1 MSAFADVI
9 EDVYDALTDETSG
22 VGVSVSAD
30 VRQRGE
36 LIPAVIYT
44 MDSADFTRFAGGSMA
59 PVHCSFRIDCLH
71 DSRLEAEA
79 LAADVETALA
89 ASDLIVSR
97 ESETTDL
104 FSRGADVEPVYV
116 SSLSYIIT
124 CGSL

>member
-1 MSAFADVI
+1 MTAFSNVI
-9 EDVYDALTDETSG
+9 EDVYDALTDATNG

-36 LIPAVIYT
+36 LIPAVVFT
-44 MDSADFTRFAGGSMA
+44 MDTAEFTRFAGGSMA
-59 PVHCSFRIDCLH
+59 PVHCSFRFDCLH
-71 DSRLEAEA
+71 GSRLDAEA

-89 ASDLIVSR
+89 ASDLVVSR

>member
-1 MSAFADVI
+1 MTAFSNVI
-9 EDVYDALTDETSG
+9 EDVYDALTDVTNG

-36 LIPAVIYT
+36 LVPAVVFT
-44 MDSADFTRFAGGSMA
+44 MDTAEFTRFAGGSMA
-59 PVHCSFRIDCLH
+59 PVHCSFRFDCLH
-71 DSRLEAEA
+71 GSRLDAEA

-89 ASDLIVSR
+89 ASDLVVSR

>member
-1 MSAFADVI
+1 MTAFSNVI
-9 EDVYDALTDETSG
+9 EDVYDALTDVTNG

-36 LIPAVIYT
+36 LIPAVVFT
-44 MDSADFTRFAGGSMA
+44 MDTAEFTRFAGGSMA
-59 PVHCSFRIDCLH
+59 PVHCSFRFDCLH
-71 DSRLEAEA
+71 GSRLDAEA

-89 ASDLIVSR
+89 ASDLVVSR

>member
-1 MSAFADVI
+1 MTAFSDVI
-9 EDVYDALTDETSG
+9 EDVYAALTNVNDG

-36 LIPAVIYT
+36 LIPAVVFT
-44 MDSADFTRFAGGSMA
+44 MDTAEFTRFAGGSMA
-59 PVHCSFRIDCLH
+59 PVHCSFRFDCLH
-71 DSRLEAEA
+71 DSRLDAEA
-79 LAADVETALA
+79 LAADVQTALA
-89 ASDLIVSR
+89 ASDLVVSR

>member
-1 MSAFADVI
+1 MTAFADVI
-9 EDVYDALTDETSG
+9 EDVYDALTDVTNG

-36 LIPAVIYT
+36 LIPAVVFT
-44 MDSADFTRFAGGSMA
+44 MDTAEFTRFAGGSMA
-59 PVHCSFRIDCLH
+59 PVHCSFRFDCLH
-71 DSRLEAEA
+71 DSRLDAEA
-79 LAADVETALA
+79 LAADVQTALA
-89 ASDLIVSR
+89 ASDLVVSR

>member
-71 DSRLEAEA
+71 DSRL
-79 LAADVETALA
+79 
-89 ASDLIVSR
+89 
-97 ESETTDL
+97 
-104 FSRGADVEPVYV
+104 
-116 SSLSYIIT
+116 
-124 CGSL
+124 